1 MPGKIALHKAS
12 LEEAGIHF
20 PKTHDLEVLLSLV
33 LAVEPGWAALKSLS
47 GFAVE
52 FRYPG
57 TEATAQDAAQALK
70 DAKTIRK
77 EARFAL
83 GQ

>member
-1 MPGKIALHKAS
+1 LQ
-12 LEEAGIHF
+12 
-20 PKTHDLEVLLSLV
+20 
-33 LAVEPGWAALKSLS
+33 AALKSLS

-83 GQ
+83 GL